1 MKNQMIN
8 ILCGLKGT
16 FKSKLKKKKIFFSGE
31 LQRVA
36 INLKKIILPR

>member
-16 FKSKLKKKKIFFSGE
+16 FKSKLKKKKKFFFQVNYKE
-31 LQRVA
+31 
-36 INLKKIILPR
+36 

>member
-16 FKSKLKKKKIFFSGE
+16 FKSKLKKKKFFFQVNYKE
-31 LQRVA
+31 
-36 INLKKIILPR
+36 